1 MERLQHSCE
10 ISTGNRPCLGGELV
24 EGFDTLEI
32 VELMGQVGEY
42 VPRMQIVITR
52 CGQRPAV
59 RSCGMSGW
67 PGSCKKQN
75 TEIIKKR
82 HDSSTNCHLWCRS
95 KYAGVDN
102 ALCVKRQF
110 INDSPRIKS
119 SRVKEKVDCEL
130 STGTLRASQ
139 ALANRS
145 R

>member
-32 VELMGQVGEY
+32 VELMWQVGEY

-67 PGSCKKQN
+67 PGSCKKQK
-75 TEIIKKR
+75 T
-82 HDSSTNCHLWCRS
+82 
-95 KYAGVDN
+95 
-102 ALCVKRQF
+102 Q
-110 INDSPRIKS
+110 KS
-119 SRVKEKVDCEL
+119 SKN
-130 STGTLRASQ
+130 GTIHQRIVIYGAGQHMLV
-139 ALANRS
+139 
-145 R
+145 